1 MHGREYHYVAMKEE
15 AEVRAKTKD
24 DKEQQRRTEVT
35 EVNKF
40 QTQVSCCYSV
50 LTIQVANDQDKTSP
64 EESVSY

>member
-1 MHGREYHYVAMKEE
+1 MHDRKYHYVAMKEK
-15 AEVRAKTKD
+15 AEVHAKAED

-50 LTIQVANDQDKTSP
+50 LTIQVANDKTSP